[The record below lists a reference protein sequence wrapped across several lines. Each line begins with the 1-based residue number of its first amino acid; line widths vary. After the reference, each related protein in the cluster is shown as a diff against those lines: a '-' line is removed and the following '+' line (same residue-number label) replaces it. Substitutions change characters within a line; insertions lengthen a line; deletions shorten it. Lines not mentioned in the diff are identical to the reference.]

1 MTQLIASLIR
11 YREPGATIT
20 VRANVEV
27 GEIGEITSSSRGAM
41 LHLSVENPNRVGA

>member
-20 VRANVEV
+20 VRANV
-27 GEIGEITSSSRGAM
+27 EIGEITSSSRGAM